1 MMLYRVLTAFIENDG
16 TLKVGKRKQLYQTR
30 QQLNIGGL
38 YFLRPGRLYKVV
50 EQISTG
56 RDEDA

>member
-1 MMLYRVLTAFIENDG
+1 MLYRVVTAFIDNNG
-16 TLKVGKRKQLYQTR
+16 NLSVGKRKQLYQTR

-38 YFLRPGRLYKVV
+38 YFLRPGKLYQVV

-56 RDEDA
+56 RDE